1 MTAATYACTY
11 TANAYSGCSTAQL
24 QNWKNAKITQII
36 ETCASTLKL
45 AAALPHKSLLK
56 SEKNT
61 WRKKSASQKGRQ
73 AGTRPGRETKKY
85 KHLEVVLHFF
95 FFFLSSTDWPR
106 PCPCRAGIKTNF
118 PMPQIAKLPSYRM
131 KCEHGAIDWKLQQTS
146 GAAGDELWEI
156 RIKLLKDDRNWL
168 QKYWELR
175 KIN

>member
-73 AGTRPGRETKKY
+73 AGRHTARQGDEAARRTAEKVQTSWGSAA
-85 KHLEVVLHFF
+85 LL
-95 FFFLSSTDWPR
+95 LLLLILNWL
-106 PCPCRAGIKTNF
+106 AQAM
-118 PMPQIAKLPSYRM
+118 PMPSGHKDQLSNAANCKTSKLSHEVRTWRNRLEIAADIWRSGRWIVRNS
-131 KCEHGAIDWKLQQTS
+131 HQT
-146 GAAGDELWEI
+146 A
-156 RIKLLKDDRNWL
+156 
-168 QKYWELR
+168 
-175 KIN
+175 

>member
-11 TANAYSGCSTAQL
+11 TANAYSGCTTAQL

-56 SEKNT
+56 SEKNKILQEKSQLV
-61 WRKKSASQKGRQ
+61 RKAGRLSGRQ
-73 AGTRPGRETKKY
+73 GGRETKLPGEQLKKY

-95 FFFLSSTDWPR
+95 FFPFSTDWPR

-146 GAAGDELWEI
+146 GAAGDEL
-156 RIKLLKDDRNWL
+156 
-168 QKYWELR
+168 
-175 KIN
+175 